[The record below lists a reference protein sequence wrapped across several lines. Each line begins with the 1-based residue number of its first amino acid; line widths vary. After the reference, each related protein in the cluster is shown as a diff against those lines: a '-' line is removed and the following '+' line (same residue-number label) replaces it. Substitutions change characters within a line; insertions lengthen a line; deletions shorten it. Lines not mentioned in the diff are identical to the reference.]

1 MMIKKKTV
9 DIGHIILLL
18 KSANQSL
25 KKKKKERSHWKLM
38 L

>member
-25 KKKKKERSHWKLM
+25 KEKKKDPTES
-38 L
+38 